1 MCKEKSALTYNGEVY
16 NHHSLRPQLE
26 KIGWEFSSNSDTE
39 TLLAGLKL
47 SGKNFLDK
55 TIGMFAGGWYD
66 EQTEQL
72 TLFRDPLGIK
82 PLYLAILPDSTVI
95 FASEIIAI
103 LTVSE
108 LVSREIQTQVLACYL
123 RYENYPQKE
132 TLLKSI
138 KSLNPGEVL
147 LYSSDL
153 SQSARK
159 LSFKNNYEDPLNLP
173 ESDLLQQTQQT
184 IEKAVKSHLLSD
196 VPIGIYLSGGIDSSL
211 VACMAARHLNGL
223 TAFTGYFEDKDSY
236 YDERPFSREVA
247 RHINISLDEVCIRP
261 KDFEN
266 HFDEMIACLGQPRM
280 GMGAFSQF
288 MVARQAGKHRK
299 VLLSGHGGDELFA
312 GYPIFKA
319 AWLAQNN
326 WVRPAC
332 WNVWAKLNR
341 KEMPWVVYLAFEK
354 FIKGITPLAPT
365 LINDN
370 ELLSNETME
379 AAFVA
384 KSNMLSSCLQKYY
397 QTIYLPGILLVEDC
411 ISMAH
416 SIETRVP
423 LWSPELICWS
433 NRIALEKKFFKGQ
446 LKGLLREVARG
457 ILPDALLNA
466 PKRGFPTPLRKWFR
480 KELLDFVQSRLLST
494 SPILDLVMPLK
505 QREKLIKS
513 HCRYMLPFAM
523 DERRAHHI
531 WILICLES
539 WARQNNV
546 HP

>member
-1 MCKEKSALTYNGEVY
+1 QPMCKEKSALTYNGEVY

-223 TAFTGYFEDKDSY
+223 TAFTGY
-236 YDERPFSREVA
+236 
-247 RHINISLDEVCIRP
+247 
-261 KDFEN
+261 
-266 HFDEMIACLGQPRM
+266 
-280 GMGAFSQF
+280 
-288 MVARQAGKHRK
+288 
-299 VLLSGHGGDELFA
+299 
-312 GYPIFKA
+312 
-319 AWLAQNN
+319 
-326 WVRPAC
+326 
-332 WNVWAKLNR
+332 
-341 KEMPWVVYLAFEK
+341 
-354 FIKGITPLAPT
+354 
-365 LINDN
+365 
-370 ELLSNETME
+370 
-379 AAFVA
+379 
-384 KSNMLSSCLQKYY
+384 
-397 QTIYLPGILLVEDC
+397 
-411 ISMAH
+411 
-416 SIETRVP
+416 
-423 LWSPELICWS
+423 
-433 NRIALEKKFFKGQ
+433 
-446 LKGLLREVARG
+446 
-457 ILPDALLNA
+457 
-466 PKRGFPTPLRKWFR
+466 
-480 KELLDFVQSRLLST
+480 
-494 SPILDLVMPLK
+494 
-505 QREKLIKS
+505 
-513 HCRYMLPFAM
+513 
-523 DERRAHHI
+523 
-531 WILICLES
+531 
-539 WARQNNV
+539 
-546 HP
+546 